1 MAVENKQIGTK
12 EDKKNLKKEAFLK
25 YYQET
30 YGDITQSAKLTG
42 ISRGT
47 YYKWI
52 NNDPKFLEE
61 INAIE
66 PKEMLVDFFQ
76 SQLVKRAV
84 KEDTTAIIF
93 GLKSL
98 GKHRGWVE
106 KTETEIDNKALEIK
120 ITRAD

>member
-1 MAVENKQIGTK
+1 MGVENKQIATK
-12 EDKKNLKKEAFLK
+12 ESKKNLKKESFIKL
-25 YYQET
+25 YQET
-30 YGDITQSAKLTG
+30 FGNITLSAKNSG

-52 NNDPKFLEE
+52 NEDPKFLEE

-66 PKEMLVDFFQ
+66 PKEMLVDFAESMLIQ
-76 SQLVKRAV
+76 RIK

-93 GLKSL
+93 ALKTQ
-98 GKHRGWVE
+98 GKKRGYIE
-106 KTETEIDNKALEIK
+106 KTETEIDNKAIEIK